1 MQTIPITLDK
11 ERHLKFSW
19 NSLVKFK
26 QVRGKSILK
35 GELDLKD
42 EEDLQAFVW
51 ALLYWED
58 RTLTPDQVGELIVL
72 SDVDISELVDKMVQ
86 AYTEATPGGDGN
98 PPNRPMN

>member
-86 AYTEATPGGDGN
+86 AYTDAAPGGDGN